1 MGFQPHGKNGIVLL
15 IKSFGIRAQGEIARI
30 KQIAGSQPA
39 SPPSLAQMVD
49 PIARKP
55 GAQNERMANL
65 NSQYLIVSWKL
76 PRTEQ
81 DSTSVSYR
89 AVAEADQQQWTQS
102 AWEHRGEAAR
112 GEPNFAACH
121 PLPVYGVVVLCMSC
135 FTLNS

>member
-1 MGFQPHGKNGIVLL
+1 
-15 IKSFGIRAQGEIARI
+15 
-30 KQIAGSQPA
+30 
-39 SPPSLAQMVD
+39 MVD

-89 AVAEADQQQWTQS
+89 AVADADQQQWAQS
-102 AWEHRGEAAR
+102 AWEHRGKAAG
-112 GEPNFAACH
+112 GEPNFSACH
-121 PLPVYGVVVLCMSC
+121 PLPVYGVVV
-135 FTLNS
+135 